1 MSKQKKYSGYESN
14 RPIVYRLFIDCTR
27 HQAARELDQLHEQDD
42 HNIGENH
49 GVGRKSEVT
58 LMDR

>member
-1 MSKQKKYSGYESN
+1 LIRHVEAKKNIQDTKVTGL
-14 RPIVYRLFIDCTR
+14 LFIDCTH
-27 HQAARELDQLHEQDD
+27 HQATRELDQLHDQDD